1 MSQELREVLRALM
14 ASPLARQAAREFA
27 GIVREELHAANTD
40 GDWID
45 QYRSPFRLPGQKA
58 SKRHCAI
65 VRRRA
70 SEGKPGARISP
81 DGKQFFL
88 SRAAIEEETAVD
100 PGPPRLA
107 KAAAEHDADDDTGV
121 YERALLERVG
131 R

>member
-1 MSQELREVLRALM
+1 MGDGLRDMLRGSPMVREIVKEL
-14 ASPLARQAAREFA
+14 A
-27 GIVREELHAANTD
+27 GMLREELRSANSD
-40 GDWID
+40 GEWID
-45 QYRSPFRLPGQKA
+45 QYRSPFRLPGQRA

-88 SRAAIEEETAVD
+88 TQAAIDEETAID

-107 KAAAEHDADDDTGV
+107 KAAAEHDAEDDTGV
-121 YERALLERVG
+121 YERELLERVG